1 MSPAG
6 RTWGVNNKAGSLS
19 NPETGVTE
27 SGNRREKHARQ
38 AKQIHQEKRNKEE
51 EERNPKVAN
60 RIKVH
65 QAQIDRRENQGD
77 FPMAREQIFI
87 SRQEE
92 MLLPDPA
99 AFSRDRG
106 KRLFVRGSS
115 SGDGVAVIDE
125 E

>member
-27 SGNRREKHARQ
+27 SGKRRENTRD
-38 AKQIHQEKRNKEE
+38 KQSKSTRKSNKEE
-51 EERNPKVAN
+51 EKGNPKVAN
-60 RIKVH
+60 RTKVH
-65 QAQIDRRENQGD
+65 QAQIDQRENQGG

-92 MLLPDPA
+92 MILPDPA
-99 AFSRDRG
+99 GFSRDRG
-106 KRLFVRGSS
+106 KRLCVR
-115 SGDGVAVIDE
+115 AAARE
-125 E
+125 MELL